1 MCYTLQGYTV
11 YTIDSDLVIL
21 LDHLQL
27 RSIYTLYE
35 ILLCSLHTPGFEQV
49 KIMKEVVLIN
59 RKFRASR

>member
-35 ILLCSLHTPGFEQV
+35 ILLCSLHTNPHALNLGQI
-49 KIMKEVVLIN
+49 KLDLSK
-59 RKFRASR
+59 